1 MATGKQAIK
10 RRIRSVEA
18 TKKITQAMEL
28 IATSKLQKQKLLLEQ
43 NREYSETLN
52 GMLSSIVAN
61 ATVDDVFWFDKR
73 EDTNPATIILTSDL
87 GLCGGFNTNLLKLFA
102 FEKLTSS
109 KIAVIGTKGLQW
121 LKNRNVDA
129 SFPFVYSEDITYGR
143 VGEVL
148 QTLLDHYRNNEI
160 TSIRIIY
167 TQFVNSVTFEPRVKQ
182 LLPFVI
188 QKDEHKEKK
197 LNKDTIFEPNAQE
210 ILNDLVPMALRSMIY
225 RYFLESKTS
234 EQASRRLAMENATD
248 NAQEIIED
256 LTLKYNQSRQ
266 AAITQEISEIIAGAD
281 AL

>member
-61 ATVDDVFWFDKR
+61 ATLDDVFWFDKK
-73 EDTNPATIILTSDL
+73 EDTAPCTILLTSDL
-87 GLCGGFNTNLLKLFA
+87 GLCGGFNSNLLRLFS
-102 FEKLTSS
+102 EERLYES

-121 LKNRNVDA
+121 LKHRSYA
-129 SFPFVYSEDITYGR
+129 PSIPFVFSDEFSYNK
-143 VGEVL
+143 VGEVIS
-148 QTLLDHYRNNEI
+148 QLLEKYRENKI
-160 TSIRIIY
+160 TSIRLIY
-167 TQFVNSVTFEPRVKQ
+167 TQFVNSVTFEPRIKQ
-182 LLPFVI
+182 LLPFEVEL
-188 QKDEHKEKK
+188 KDQDHQRM
-197 LNKDTIFEPNAQE
+197 NKDTIFEPNAQE
-210 ILNDLVPMALRSMIY
+210 ILNDLVPMALRSMVY
-225 RYFLESKTS
+225 RYYLESKTS
-234 EQASRRLAMENATD
+234 EHASRRLAMENATD
-248 NAQEIIED
+248 NAQDIIEN